1 MHANLASSRPR
12 IARVEPLT
20 RTRTVRGPFDYRLRP
35 EQADVEVGAVLRV
48 PFGRQTTLGVVLEL
62 ATESALA
69 PERLVEPD
77 EVLPPGVPVDLV
89 ELAGWIAEQYCS
101 T

>member
-1 MHANLASSRPR
+1 MHANLATPRPL

-20 RTRTVRGPFDYRLRP
+20 RTRAVRGPFDYRLRP
-35 EQADVEVGAVLRV
+35 EQGDVDVGALLRV

-69 PERLVEPD
+69 PARL
-77 EVLPPGVPVDLV
+77 
-89 ELAGWIAEQYCS
+89 A
-101 T
+101 